1 MHRHA
6 RVTCG
11 GCAGPGWSG
20 DQAIHTAHV
29 TTSSGT
35 LALVTRRKCRMRRPP
50 GGRDGPCGGAPPRAR
65 TRILGRHQAA
75 GLVHAVHGLAL
86 LEAEVG
92 RLGVAALLQH
102 HHLRRARARVR
113 QQPSPAPPP
122 RPPRAPATAS
132 AQPCAAPAAALTAR
146 YSHPS
151 GGPGSWKGR
160 GHAGRAPA
168 HVPRAQARR
177 PAGAGCGRMLRPHRR
192 PLRALAPRARR
203 RTRIPACASSA
214 AATPPPAP
222 EPTTTASQSMVTLS
236 SSVCARMR
244 SEGRPGPGSSSARAG
259 PGRRRGRRCVAARRC
274 PAGPPGLRIRAVSA
288 PRRWRSGHRRATLCI
303 SCIDRLRV
311 GPARAWVA
319 CSRGGRGRASTT
331 RRPCANSMA
340 ASCPVLR
347 QTAVAMSSVAPS
359 SAASLASLAALGC
372 AGRAGSA
379 PARSPGVMPV
389 AWADSELLPSTLG

>member
-1 MHRHA
+1 VHAYSAPQVPASTGTAGAPAHPHPGLREQRGRHA
-6 RVTCG
+6 
-11 GCAGPGWSG
+11 
-20 DQAIHTAHV
+20 
-29 TTSSGT
+29 
-35 LALVTRRKCRMRRPP
+35 
-50 GGRDGPCGGAPPRAR
+50 
-65 TRILGRHQAA
+65 AA
-75 GLVHAVHGLAL
+75 
-86 LEAEVG
+86 
-92 RLGVAALLQH
+92 
-102 HHLRRARARVR
+102 RARADDDRV
-113 QQPSPAPPP
+113 AVN
-122 RPPRAPATAS
+122 
-132 AQPCAAPAAALTAR
+132 
-146 YSHPS
+146 
-151 GGPGSWKGR
+151 
-160 GHAGRAPA
+160 GHAVVLG
-168 HVPRAQARR
+168 
-177 PAGAGCGRMLRPHRR
+177 LR
-192 PLRALAPRARR
+192 
-203 RTRIPACASSA
+203 
-214 AATPPPAP
+214 
-222 EPTTTASQSMVTLS
+222 
-236 SSVCARMR
+236 ARMR
-244 SEGRPGPGSSSARAG
+244 SEGRPGPGNISARAG
-259 PGRRRGRRCVAARRC
+259 PGRRRGRRCVAARRR